1 MKQVSRII
9 TNTKQVKFL
18 DANGAE
24 VDGTAEDCRAVGGKF
39 KNRVCVLPATAQV
52 QPSFTANNMSAGQGN
67 NIQLAQNCNVS
78 GNYNEVF
85 GADFATVQGYNSKA
99 IRYGEFVHGFSDK
112 LARAQ
117 RSVLIFQGRTTNNT
131 ETEIYLGGVDGK
143 RFIVD
148 ELHEGVICFESRV
161 VCKRIDSS
169 STAAMGKFQH
179 ATFRVTGGALD
190 RLGIVNKTNHNSG
203 ISGWT
208 NDFTAVSA
216 TPDYIKATVTGQSS
230 ATIDWTVICY
240 INEIRTDAI

>member
-18 DANGAE
+18 DATGAD
-24 VDGTAEDCRAVGGKF
+24 VAATAEDCRAVGGKF

-85 GADFATVQGYNSKA
+85 GADFATGQGYNSKA

-190 RLGIVNKTNHNSG
+190 RLRIVNKTNHNSG